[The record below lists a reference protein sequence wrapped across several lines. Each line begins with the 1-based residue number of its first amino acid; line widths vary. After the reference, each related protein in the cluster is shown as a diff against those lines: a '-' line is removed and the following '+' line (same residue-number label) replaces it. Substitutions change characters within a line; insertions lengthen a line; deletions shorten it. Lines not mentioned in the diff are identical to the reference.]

1 MPLTLVL
8 SPEGRGIQVE
18 NPAIGG
24 GQGESIKISGELSR
38 EQKGKQMAPLL
49 IRKFGD
55 PVLRKRAKEVTRVDE
70 KIRKIALQMLETL
83 KEAGGMG
90 LAANQVGEE
99 LRIIVVDPSRFQID
113 VSPFFVINPTV
124 VNSQGDQIEEEGCL
138 SVPGTYADVVRPL
151 EIKVKGLDLNEEVII
166 IEAKGI
172 LSRVLSHEIDHLNGI
187 LFIDHLSSIKRS
199 LLSRKLRKISASQ
212 PSIKT

>member
-1 MPLTLVL
+1 
-8 SPEGRGIQVE
+8 
-18 NPAIGG
+18 
-24 GQGESIKISGELSR
+24 
-38 EQKGKQMAPLL
+38 MAPLL
-49 IRKFGD
+49 IRKYGD

-99 LRIIVVDPSRFQID
+99 LRIIVVDPSRFRVD
-113 VSPFFVINPTV
+113 ASPFFIINPTAV
-124 VNSQGDQIEEEGCL
+124 ASQGDQIEEEGCL
-138 SVPGTYADVVRPL
+138 SIPGTYADVVRPL
-151 EIKVKGLDLNEEVII
+151 EIKVKGIDLNENDII

-172 LSRVLSHEIDHLNGI
+172 LSRILSHEIDHLNGI

-199 LLSRKLRKISASQ
+199 LLSRKLRKISANQ
-212 PSIKT
+212 PSTKV